1 MMLGFS
7 FCRTSILAPKMGNAN
22 LRLLMSALA
31 LLLVSVDQAHAQQN
45 YDSASYVLP
54 LCKTWLKL
62 TVEGEVEEVGSVA
75 KMEPIRLTTSGMCA
89 GVVIGISQTLRMFG
103 LACPANS
110 VSNEQLVRMV
120 VAEIEKHPEQMSEKF
135 SVLASE
141 VIMAAWPCK
150 KYGDAIIVPACVIQP
165 EPFSFC
171 LPRF

>member
-1 MMLGFS
+1 
-7 FCRTSILAPKMGNAN
+7 
-22 LRLLMSALA
+22 
-31 LLLVSVDQAHAQQN
+31 VSVDQAHPQQS
-45 YDSASYVLP
+45 YASANDVLP

-62 TVEGEVEEVGSVA
+62 AVEGEVEEVGSVA

-150 KYGDAIIVPACVIQP
+150 KYGDPIIVPACVIQP